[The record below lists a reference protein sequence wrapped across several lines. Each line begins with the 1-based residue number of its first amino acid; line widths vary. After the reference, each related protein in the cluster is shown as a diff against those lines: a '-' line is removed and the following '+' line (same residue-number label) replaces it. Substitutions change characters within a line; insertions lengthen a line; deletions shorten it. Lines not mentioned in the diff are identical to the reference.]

1 MEIVGKSL
9 GLNFRFF
16 AFSNINSHTVFIR
29 LLKDDHPH
37 LKPLILTESDRNNG
51 NDWQCRSMSFPVQKK
66 NLAIW
71 KVVKKAEFADFFFTN
86 NSCIYK

>member
-1 MEIVGKSL
+1 M
-9 GLNFRFF
+9 
-16 AFSNINSHTVFIR
+16 FIR

-37 LKPLILTESDRNNG
+37 VKPLILTESDRNNG

-86 NSCIYK
+86 NSCMYKQDGHYLYLLMVSSLE